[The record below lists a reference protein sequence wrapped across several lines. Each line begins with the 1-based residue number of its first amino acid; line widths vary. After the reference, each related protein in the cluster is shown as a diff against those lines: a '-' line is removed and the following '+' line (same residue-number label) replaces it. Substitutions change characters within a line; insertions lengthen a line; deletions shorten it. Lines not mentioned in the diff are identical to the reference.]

1 MQTGIVA
8 ADECV
13 IEFNALRMKRAYRYL
28 IFKMNDEKT
37 NIVVEH
43 KGERDSGFEEFK
55 EHIPKDEPR

>member
-13 IEFNALRMKRAYRYL
+13 NEFNALRMKRAYRYL

-37 NIVVEH
+37 
-43 KGERDSGFEEFK
+43 
-55 EHIPKDEPR
+55 